1 MRNDLWLSWNLFFF
15 FSFDLCLIG
24 LECGD
29 LRIVLQFSILFP
41 LFILVYNSLVILLG
55 YIVLGYIVFTILT
68 TIQLFSINYYYL
80 YKQIPHS
87 L

>member
-1 MRNDLWLSWNLFFF
+1 MVELESFFF
-15 FSFDLCLIG
+15 FFFDLCLIG

-41 LFILVYNSLVILLG
+41 LFIIVYNSLVIL
-55 YIVLGYIVFTILT
+55 LGYIVFTILT

-80 YKQIPHS
+80 
-87 L
+87 